1 MDADKSNPQV
11 GSWFKVSRRDRP
23 SGSKRFHY
31 QWESEDGETGFV
43 VHKRNGKGFKM
54 FLDSN
59 DDGLF
64 DRNDALISRGP
75 LQDGFDDVRPG
86 RLLGKG
92 EEGIITAE
100 AYIAEGHDDHEGDHD
115 HDHDHDHE
123 EHHHDDEHALKG
135 INALGWQHMSFFD
148 LDMNEVFH
156 DHGAAHNH
164 DYADHMA

>member
-1 MDADKSNPQV
+1 MDTDKINPRV

-31 QWESEDGETGFV
+31 QWEAEDGDIGFV

-64 DRNDALISRGP
+64 DRNDTLITRGP
-75 LQDGFDDVRPG
+75 LQEGFEDVRPG
-86 RLLGKG
+86 RLLGQG
-92 EEGIITAE
+92 EEGIITAQT
-100 AYIAEGHDDHEGDHD
+100 YLAEGHD
-115 HDHDHDHE
+115 
-123 EHHHDDEHALKG
+123 EHHHDEEHALKG

-148 LDMNEVFH
+148 IDMNEVFH
-156 DHGAAHNH
+156 DHGVDH
-164 DYADHMA
+164 DHSSHMA

>member
-1 MDADKSNPQV
+1 
-11 GSWFKVSRRDRP
+11 
-23 SGSKRFHY
+23 
-31 QWESEDGETGFV
+31 
-43 VHKRNGKGFKM
+43 M

-92 EEGIITAE
+92 EEGIITAQ

-123 EHHHDDEHALKG
+123 EHLHDDEHALKG

-148 LDMNEVFH
+148 PDMNEVFH

-164 DYADHMA
+164 DHADHMA

>member
-1 MDADKSNPQV
+1 MADNTKHQV

-31 QWESEDGETGFV
+31 QWESEDGEIGFV

-64 DRNDALISRGP
+64 DRNDTLITRGP
-75 LQDGFDDVRPG
+75 LQKGFEDVRPG
-86 RLLGKG
+86 RLLHQG
-92 EEGIITAE
+92 EEGIITSE
-100 AYIAEGHDDHEGDHD
+100 AYIAEGHDDHKDDG
-115 HDHDHDHE
+115 DHDHDHE
-123 EHHHDDEHALKG
+123 EHHHDDEHDLEG
-135 INALGWQHMSFFD
+135 INALGWQHLGFFD
-148 LDMNEVFH
+148 PDMNEVFH

-164 DYADHMA
+164 DHADHLA